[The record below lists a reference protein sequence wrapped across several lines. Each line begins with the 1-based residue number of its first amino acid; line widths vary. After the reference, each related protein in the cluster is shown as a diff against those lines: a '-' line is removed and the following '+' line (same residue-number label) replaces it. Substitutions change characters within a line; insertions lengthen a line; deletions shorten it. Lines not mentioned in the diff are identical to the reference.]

1 MSDLDLIPLDYRRS
15 RRAGTWWRWGALAY
29 AVVTLSLGGS
39 WLEIE
44 RRADEKARGLAKL
57 EEGQRVAAQQQ
68 ARIDVLTRERRSLE
82 QRILALSRLRGG
94 VAAVD
99 MFETLDRA
107 LDSGVWFLDWRF
119 RRAGEW
125 ADAPPEAVER
135 GYFIVVPA
143 GEGGEKE
150 SRAWRMETHMELT
163 AQARDHS
170 ALAGF
175 VRRLGEQE
183 EIESVRVLNT
193 EVRSVSASE
202 VVDFELAIVVQG
214 RA

>member
-1 MSDLDLIPLDYRRS
+1 
-15 RRAGTWWRWGALAY
+15 
-29 AVVTLSLGGS
+29 
-39 WLEIE
+39 
-44 RRADEKARGLAKL
+44 
-57 EEGQRVAAQQQ
+57 
-68 ARIDVLTRERRSLE
+68 
-82 QRILALSRLRGG
+82 
-94 VAAVD
+94 
-99 MFETLDRA
+99 
-107 LDSGVWFLDWRF
+107 
-119 RRAGEW
+119 
-125 ADAPPEAVER
+125 
-135 GYFIVVPA
+135 
-143 GEGGEKE
+143 
-150 SRAWRMETHMELT
+150 MELT